1 MKKYIHFST
10 EKKNAAND
18 LEKYFFKLMINSV
31 YGIAMKNLTKR
42 ISVRLVTNEIYFLK
56 YTTKPRYITHKI
68 FDKIYTAILE
78 IKPVLM
84 LIKPICV

>member
-1 MKKYIHFST
+1 
-10 EKKNAAND
+10 
-18 LEKYFFKLMINSV
+18 
-31 YGIAMKNLTKR
+31 MKNLTKR
-42 ISVRLVTNEIYFLK
+42 ISVRLVTNEKYFLK
-56 YTTKPRYITHKI
+56 YTTKPRYITHKV